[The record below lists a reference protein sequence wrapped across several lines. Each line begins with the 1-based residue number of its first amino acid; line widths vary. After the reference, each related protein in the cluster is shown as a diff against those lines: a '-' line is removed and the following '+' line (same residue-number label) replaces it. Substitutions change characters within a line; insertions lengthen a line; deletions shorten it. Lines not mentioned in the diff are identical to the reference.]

1 MRKLLKEVAFA
12 FHRITWASITFTAFV
27 VQKATN
33 GMQLSIALLDAASG
47 ALVAQAE
54 KSILRL
60 NLRKLEA
67 LPLRRAA
74 SASPTNTIIPNRR

>member
-1 MRKLLKEVAFA
+1 MRKLLKEVACA
-12 FHRITWASITFTAFV
+12 FHRITWASITCTAFV

-33 GMQLSIALLDAASG
+33 GMQLSTALLDAASG

-54 KSILRL
+54 KSILTHS
-60 NLRKLEA
+60 LRKLEV

-74 SASPTNTIIPNRR
+74 SASPTNT